1 MIRLALR
8 VRSADAE
15 IVLAELLELAPGGV
29 EEASPEPG
37 LVEFA
42 VYGSPG
48 ELPQLPAVR
57 AAVGDALVE
66 VSSSVLAD
74 DWAERW
80 RRFHKPVTIDSPSP
94 GRVPSLCVRPPW
106 EPPSGRDGALEITI
120 DPGRA
125 FGTGSHAT
133 TRLCLELLL
142 ELTAERAR
150 GALLPPGGT
159 PHQAGVA
166 LQAARGTPNPL
177 VDLGTGSGV
186 LAIAASRLG
195 YRPVWALD
203 NDPDSVTAASENAQV
218 NGAEVQARL
227 FDLRHEPLPRPRA
240 AVMLA
245 NLLRPLLLQLA
256 SALCK
261 RPPEHLIAGGLLV
274 GELDEVS
281 GAFARAGMRERA
293 RRCGGDWGALWL
305 QA

>member
-29 EEASPEPG
+29 EEASPAPG

-80 RRFHKPVTIDSPSP
+80 RCFHKPVTIDSPSP
-94 GRVPSLCVRPPW
+94 ARVPSLYLRPPW
-106 EPPSGRDGALEITI
+106 EPPSGRNGTLEITI

-142 ELTAERAR
+142 ELTAERAGR
-150 GALLPPGGT
+150 A
-159 PHQAGVA
+159 PHAPRA
-166 LQAARGTPNPL
+166 TPNPL

-186 LAIAASRLG
+186 LAIAASGLG

-203 NDPDSVTAASENAQV
+203 NDPDSVTAAGENAQV
-218 NGAEVQARL
+218 NGAEIQARL
-227 FDLRHEPLPRPRA
+227 FDLRREPLPRPRA
-240 AVMLA
+240 GVMLA
-245 NLLRPLLLQLA
+245 NLVRPLLLQLA

-261 RPPEHLIAGGLLV
+261 CPPEHLIAGGLLV
-274 GELDEVS
+274 AELDEVS
-281 GAFARAGMRERA
+281 DAFARAGLCERA
-293 RRCGGDWGALWL
+293 RSCGGDWGALWL

>member
-1 MIRLALR
+1 VIRLALR

-29 EEASPEPG
+29 EEASPAPG

-94 GRVPSLCVRPPW
+94 GRVPAVYVRPPW
-106 EPPSGRDGALEITI
+106 EPPSGRDGTLEIAI

-125 FGTGSHAT
+125 FGTGAHAT
-133 TRLCLELLL
+133 TQLCLELLL
-142 ELTAERAR
+142 DLTAKRT
-150 GALLPPGGT
+150 GGT
-159 PHQAGVA
+159 PHP
-166 LQAARGTPNPL
+166 ARATPNPL

-186 LAIAASRLG
+186 LAIAASGLG

-218 NGAEVQARL
+218 NGAEIQARL
-227 FDLRHEPLPRPRA
+227 FDLRREPLPRPRTV
-240 AVMLA
+240 VMLA

-256 SALCK
+256 SAICE

-281 GAFARAGMRERA
+281 AAFARAGMCERA
-293 RRCGGDWGALWL
+293 RRRGGDWGALWL